1 MTVSSKNRGVPQS
14 KGVLPLLCSA
24 VSMPVVCRATSLSL
38 MCRAASLSLLCS
50 AVALISLGAP
60 VWAQSIDSTSPTPL
74 EGNLIQGEVEPGG
87 QSYYY
92 TFEAG
97 PGDLNVAMDGETDFY
112 STSANVILT
121 DDKGRELSKVTIN
134 ANGNGTTKS
143 AIVHLARRQLVRM
156 QVMFGVDVG
165 VHIKYKVRLNGP
177 LGPNPMALANAG
189 GVPGGSMQQG
199 MPQYQPQ
206 QAVSSAQQ
214 QRLDDYHHPT
224 VKLSREDIQKY
235 FPQVYSK
242 LPPQQVVAQQN
253 TTQRYTAPAKVQQ
266 NPQVIAHSVPPV
278 SSFSNTSLDL
288 SGSRAAA
295 SGVHNQMAP
304 TIGTMPAAVPASSD
318 GMSLAEDNSRS
329 AISTPIEDKWAFVV
343 GVSKFAKPGI
353 NLKYP
358 AKDAKDLASYLVNEA
373 NFAPDHVK
381 LLVDEQATKER
392 VLAELGDKWLP
403 RLAHPNDLVLI
414 FISTHGSPSQAD
426 LEGLNYLVMHNTDP
440 SSLYAT
446 GLPLS
451 DLAAAVKHRVHSNR
465 VVLIID
471 ACHSGAAEAA
481 KGLARVGNVDS
492 VSLAQGTG
500 QLFICSSQPNQLSWE
515 SKRYPNGVFTHQLIE
530 ALRAQSGKASLSQ
543 AFERLK
549 DSVQSEVLE
558 DRSELQ
564 TAVLKSKWSGN
575 DLIISAPPTKPRSV
589 PPDLGDAQ

>member
-1 MTVSSKNRGVPQS
+1 M
-14 KGVLPLLCSA
+14 
-24 VSMPVVCRATSLSL
+24 VCRATSLSL
-38 MCRAASLSLLCS
+38 LCRAASLSLLCG
-50 AVALISLGAP
+50 AAALISLGAP
-60 VWAQSIDSTSPTPL
+60 CWAQSLDSTSPTPL

-206 QAVSSAQQ
+206 QYVPQSQPQQYVPPAQQ
-214 QRLDDYHHPT
+214 PLRQIVT
-224 VKLSREDIQKY
+224 
-235 FPQVYSK
+235 
-242 LPPQQVVAQQN
+242 QQITTQQN
-253 TTQRYTAPAKVQQ
+253 TTQRYTAPAQVQQ
-266 NPQVIAHSVPPV
+266 NPQIIAHSVPPV

-295 SGVHNQMAP
+295 SGVHNQIAP
-304 TIGTMPAAVPASSD
+304 NIGTMPAAVPTSSD

-500 QLFICSSQPNQLSWE
+500 QLIICSSQPNQLSWE